1 MGRDKSERSKIRL
14 PPFVAMPWDVLNA
27 MAYRKLQPNASK
39 ALPYFFGRPKVS
51 FADPQYLK
59 TAFPFTYPEA
69 KKLGFAK
76 GTWAR
81 VLRDLVENGF
91 IDPVSK
97 GGLRGNGKSASQFKL
112 SDRWK
117 QYGQHDF
124 ELIDLKTWGT

>member
-1 MGRDKSERSKIRL
+1 MGCSERDGIPATATERVKG
-14 PPFVAMPWDVLNA
+14 PPLFL
-27 MAYRKLQPNASK
+27 
-39 ALPYFFGRPKVS
+39 GRPKVS

-97 GGLRGNGKSASQFKL
+97 GGLRGNGKSASQFRL

-117 QYGQHDF
+117 QYGQRDF